1 MQRLAGSPVL
11 QSAFPSVVAIFGP
24 TASGKTAVAEAVA
37 ERLGGE
43 VVSADSM
50 QAYQGL
56 PILTAQPERP
66 TRLVGIWSLSHEGTV
81 AEYAHL
87 AHAAIDEALTAGRT
101 PVVAGGTGLYLR
113 AALAHLELPPAT
125 SPEQRAQWEHLYDRL
140 GPERAYGVL
149 AQRDP
154 SAATRLHPNDRR
166 RIVRALELTE
176 LGSSL
181 RPAADRLWTS
191 ETRRPTLIFGLEVPR
206 DVLTQRIEQ
215 RARSMFAAGVVDEA
229 RAALAG
235 PISST
240 AVQALGLRDVAEL
253 PYEQAFE
260 TLVVRTRRYAAY
272 QRKWM
277 RRIPG
282 LVSVNADRPVDEIA
296 HEIVQVASARQ
307 RLPAGRAG

>member
-1 MQRLAGSPVL
+1 MRL
-11 QSAFPSVVAIFGP
+11 SARPSVVAIFGP
-24 TASGKTAVAEAVA
+24 TASGKTAVAEAVVG
-37 ERLGGE
+37 LTGGE

-50 QAYQGL
+50 QAYRGL
-56 PILTAQPERP
+56 PILTAQPDRP
-66 TRLVGIWSLSHEGTV
+66 TRLVGIWPLTHEGSV
-81 AEYAHL
+81 AEYAQRAHRAVDELL
-87 AHAAIDEALTAGRT
+87 AAGRT
-101 PVVAGGTGLYLR
+101 PVITGGTGLYLR
-113 AALAHLELPPAT
+113 AAVAELDLPPAP
-125 SPEQRAQWEHLYDRL
+125 SADQRARWEELYDRL

-149 AQRDP
+149 AERDP
-154 SAATRLHPNDRR
+154 GAAARVHPNDRR

-181 RPAADRLWTS
+181 RPAADRLWAA
-191 ETRRPTLIFGLEVPR
+191 ETRRPTSIFGLELPR
-206 DVLTQRIEQ
+206 DVLSKRIEQ

-240 AVQALGLRDVAEL
+240 AIQALGLRDVAEL
-253 PYEQAFE
+253 PHDEAFE
-260 TLVVRTRRYAAY
+260 RLVVRTRRYAAY

-282 LVSVNADRPVDEIA
+282 LVSVNADRPADEIA
-296 HEIVQVASARQ
+296 HEIVEVASARQ

>member
-1 MQRLAGSPVL
+1 MPRLVGSPVL
-11 QSAFPSVVAIFGP
+11 QSALPSIVAIFGP

-50 QAYQGL
+50 QVYEGL
-56 PILTAQPERP
+56 PILTAQPARP

-81 AEYAHL
+81 AEYAQL
-87 AHAAIDEALTAGRT
+87 AHAAIDEILTAGRT
-101 PVVAGGTGLYLR
+101 PVVAGGSGLYLR
-113 AALAHLELPPAT
+113 AALAQLELPPAP

-140 GPERAYGVL
+140 GAERAYGVL

-191 ETRRPTLIFGLEVPR
+191 ETRRPTLIFGLDVPR

-215 RARSMFAAGVVDEA
+215 RARSMFADGVVGEA

-235 PISST
+235 PISAS

-253 PYEQAFE
+253 PQEQALE
-260 TLVVRTRRYAAY
+260 TLVLRTRRYAAY

-296 HEIVQVASARQ
+296 HEIVEVASARQ
-307 RLPAGRAG
+307 RLPAGRAS

>member
-1 MQRLAGSPVL
+1 MQRLAGSLP
-11 QSAFPSVVAIFGP
+11 SAPPSVLAIFGP

-37 ERLGGE
+37 ALVDGE

-50 QAYQGL
+50 QAYRGL
-56 PILTAQPERP
+56 PILTAQPDRA
-66 TRLVGIWSLSHEGTV
+66 TRLVGVWPLTHEGSV
-81 AEYAHL
+81 AEYARL
-87 AHAAIDEALTAGRT
+87 AHAAVDELLEMGRT

-113 AALAHLELPPAT
+113 AALAELQLPPAPT
-125 SPEQRAQWEHLYDRL
+125 SEQRDRWEQLYDRL

-149 AQRDP
+149 AERDP
-154 SAATRLHPNDRR
+154 GAATRLHPNDRR

-181 RPAADRLWTS
+181 QPAANRLWTT
-191 ETRRPTLIFGLEVPR
+191 ETRRPTSIFGLDLPR
-206 DVLTQRIEQ
+206 EILTERIER

-240 AVQALGLRDVAEL
+240 AVQALGLREVAEL
-253 PYEQAFE
+253 PTAQALE
-260 TLVVRTRRYAAY
+260 ALITRTRRYAAY

-296 HEIVQVASARQ
+296 HEIVEVASARQ